1 MPKKGVV
8 SIFLSLAVLVSL
20 FVTPL
25 SASAAY
31 ALPDTVA
38 LSADAAYVVSLGA
51 LQEDDVVLYE
61 KNAET
66 TQQPAAL
73 VRLMAGALAFELI
86 EEQGLNLESDTG
98 AYTMACWQDIT
109 GTGLGVMNMEIEESW
124 TLKDLVTAT
133 LILGAADACVT
144 LAVRLAGSH
153 QAFVQKMN
161 EKAAQLGCVNTSFAN
176 VTGLNALNQYTCAAD
191 MYRIMRY
198 AMDFPLL
205 VEYSRQTLYT
215 VNPVSG
221 GSPRTMPNTNDML
234 RSSTDSYYSPMV
246 FGKAGAAALDDRS
259 MVSVARDSGYEY
271 LVVVMGSSDAA
282 GDAPAVAH
290 YRDTYRLFKWAF
302 NNFSYQT
309 LLSKNEP
316 IAQLKVNLAWDTD
329 TVSLIPERELATVV
343 VNGLESSAVRQVV
356 TLQQETVDA
365 PVEKGKV
372 YGKVEIF
379 INMDQKIGEVNL
391 IAADSVEAS
400 QLLVFWE
407 RVKSF
412 LTSPWFW
419 GGLIVLVVLLIGYI
433 ILNVVHNQR
442 RKRRRMKRVKRYR

>member
-176 VTGLNALNQYTCAAD
+176 VTGLNAQNQYTCAAD

-234 RSSTDSYYSPMV
+234 RSSTDSYYS
-246 FGKAGAAALDDRS
+246 RWYS
-259 MVSVARDSGYEY
+259 ARRG
-271 LVVVMGSSDAA
+271 
-282 GDAPAVAH
+282 
-290 YRDTYRLFKWAF
+290 
-302 NNFSYQT
+302 
-309 LLSKNEP
+309 
-316 IAQLKVNLAWDTD
+316 
-329 TVSLIPERELATVV
+329 
-343 VNGLESSAVRQVV
+343 
-356 TLQQETVDA
+356 
-365 PVEKGKV
+365 
-372 YGKVEIF
+372 
-379 INMDQKIGEVNL
+379 
-391 IAADSVEAS
+391 
-400 QLLVFWE
+400 
-407 RVKSF
+407 
-412 LTSPWFW
+412 
-419 GGLIVLVVLLIGYI
+419 
-433 ILNVVHNQR
+433 
-442 RKRRRMKRVKRYR
+442 RRRWMTGRWFRWRGTAAMNIWWW